1 MSSSLTKKTM
11 GGFLWLGGVKAANVI
26 FQFAILAILA
36 RLLNP
41 SEFGLIGLALIVISL
56 SEIFNDMGFG
66 PAVTQKKDLSQIDY
80 STAFYGS
87 IMFGLIV
94 VAVVQLSAHQL
105 ALFFR
110 NADLEEVLRVISIV
124 ILLNGIKAVPLGY
137 MYREM
142 QFKLLS
148 LIQISSYVLGYGL
161 VGVILAYLGYGVWA
175 LVYAVIAHTLMSLL
189 LYFFLSKKKP
199 SFGISWGSFKSLLH
213 FGGGYSL
220 SKVFSFAANKGD
232 RILVGRVLGVDSLGH
247 YERGFRI
254 VRHASGLFGEII
266 DKVLF
271 SPLARK
277 QDERKRV
284 GEIYLELSYLLAII
298 FFPFSGFV
306 AVNAE
311 AIVNILLGS
320 QWQQTVQLVQI
331 LSISIFFS
339 ICTRI
344 GSTVA
349 KSLGDVYRRAWRTL
363 FYAIYI
369 LVSVYFS
376 SQYWG
381 VTGATYAVAFGSLI
395 NYALAFWQVNQLTK
409 VRVVHFFSS
418 HGLGLILLLIYVLLM
433 KLVTLFISELN
444 SLVQLFLGGVVLLMV
459 YGISFVLDR
468 KKVFSKYVQQ
478 ALNVVSR
485 KK

>member
-1 MSSSLTKKTM
+1 M

-36 RLLNP
+36 RLLSP

-66 PAVTQKKDLSQIDY
+66 PAVTQKKDLSQTDY

-110 NADLEEVLRVISIV
+110 NADLEEVLRVISVV

-142 QFKLLS
+142 QYKLLS

-189 LYFFLSKKKP
+189 LYFSMSKKKP

-220 SKVFSFAANKGD
+220 SKIFSFAANKGD
-232 RILVGRVLGVDSLGH
+232 RILVGRVLGVESLGH
-247 YERGFRI
+247 YERGFQV
-254 VRHASGLFGEII
+254 VRHATGLFGEII

-277 QDERKRV
+277 QDDRKRV

-311 AIVNILLGS
+311 AIVNILLGP
-320 QWQQTVQLVQI
+320 QWQQTVVLVQI
-331 LSISIFFS
+331 LSFSIFFV

-349 KSLGDVYRRAWRTL
+349 KSLGDVYRRAWRTFIVATYTL
-363 FYAIYI
+363 T
-369 LVSVYFS
+369 SVYTAS
-376 SQYWG
+376 KYWG
-381 VTGATYAVAFGSLI
+381 IKEATFAVTVGAGI
-395 NYALAFWQVNQLTK
+395 NYLLAFHQVHLLTN
-409 VRVVHFFSS
+409 VRFIRFMQCHVA
-418 HGLGLILLLIYVLLM
+418 GLITLLI
-433 KLVTLFISELN
+433 F
-444 SLVQLFLGGVVLLMV
+444 LFLNYMVDALGTNHFMSIVLSLLALIVSYLICIFLDRSGVVRKYISILLSM
-459 YGISFVLDR
+459 LR
-468 KKVFSKYVQQ
+468 K
-478 ALNVVSR
+478 
-485 KK
+485 

>member
-36 RLLNP
+36 RLLSP
-41 SEFGLIGLALIVISL
+41 SEFGLIGLALIVISF

-66 PAVTQKKDLSQIDY
+66 PAVTQKKDLSQTDY

-87 IMFGLIV
+87 IVFGMIV

-105 ALFFR
+105 AVFFR
-110 NADLEEVLRVISIV
+110 NDDLEGVLRVISIV

-142 QFKLLS
+142 QYKLLS
-148 LIQISSYVLGYGL
+148 LIQISSFVLGYGL
-161 VGVILAYLGYGVWA
+161 VGITLAYLGYGAWA

-189 LYFFLSKKKP
+189 LFFFWSKRKP
-199 SFGISWGSFKSLLH
+199 SFGVSWRSFKSLLH

-220 SKVFSFAANKGD
+220 SKIFSFAANRGD
-232 RILVGRVLGVDSLGH
+232 RILVGRVLGVESLGH
-247 YERGFRI
+247 YERGFQV
-254 VRHASGLFGEII
+254 VRHATGLFGEII

-277 QDERKRV
+277 QDDRKRV

-320 QWQQTVQLVQI
+320 QWQQTVELVQI

-363 FYAIYI
+363 FYAVYI
-369 LVSVYFS
+369 LVSVYFT
-376 SQYWG
+376 SQHWG

-395 NYALAFWQVNQLTK
+395 NYSLAFWQVNQLTK
-409 VRVVHFFSS
+409 VRVTQFLNI
-418 HGLGLILLLIYVLLM
+418 HGLGLVLLLIYALAM
-433 KLVTLFISELN
+433 SFVTPFTSELN
-444 SLVQLFLGGVVLLMV
+444 SLVQLFVGGVVLLIV
-459 YGISFVLDR
+459 YGVSFVLDR
-468 KKVFSKYVQQ
+468 KKVLKKYLAQVHSVISKR
-478 ALNVVSR
+478 L
-485 KK
+485 

>member
-1 MSSSLTKKTM
+1 MDSSLTKKTM

-36 RLLNP
+36 RLLSP

-87 IMFGLIV
+87 IIFGLIV

-110 NADLEEVLRVISIV
+110 NADLEVVLRIISIV
-124 ILLNGIKAVPLGY
+124 ILLNAIKAVPLGY

-142 QFKLLS
+142 QYKLLA

-161 VGVILAYLGYGVWA
+161 AGITLAYLGYGVWA

-189 LYFFLSKKKP
+189 LYFFLNKKKP
-199 SFGISWGSFKSLLH
+199 NFGFSWQSFISLLH

-220 SKVFSFAANKGD
+220 SKIFSFAANKGD
-232 RILVGRVLGVDSLGH
+232 RILVGRLLGVESLGH
-247 YERGFRI
+247 YERGFQV
-254 VRHASGLFGEII
+254 VRHATGLFGEII

-277 QDERKRV
+277 QDDRKRI

-320 QWQQTVQLVQI
+320 QWQQTVELVQI
-331 LSISIFFS
+331 LSFSIFFV

-363 FYAIYI
+363 FYAVYI
-369 LVSVYFS
+369 LVSVYIT
-376 SQYWG
+376 SQHWG
-381 VTGATYAVAFGSLI
+381 VIGATYAVAFGSVV
-395 NYALAFWQVNQLTK
+395 NYFLAFEQTRRLTK
-409 VRVVHFFSS
+409 ISYINWFKS
-418 HGLGLILLLIYVLLM
+418 HIYGLGLLIIYAYISYALFNFVIDIGLYLQFIANIFLFVFLLALGV
-433 KLVTLFISELN
+433 
-444 SLVQLFLGGVVLLMV
+444 SLEP
-459 YGISFVLDR
+459 
-468 KKVFSKYVQQ
+468 KKVLREYISKVYNK
-478 ALNVVSR
+478 A
-485 KK
+485 